1 MRKPRCSAHPR
12 AGALLTCKSPSAA
25 LGLWLGAAALML
37 TVLGA
42 PQNSGLAGK
51 LSTVPLQPPA
61 PKTRSVLFVR
71 AQLGRWWLPVCVL
84 AARLMVCIRQGKA
97 VVSG

>member
-12 AGALLTCKSPSAA
+12 ALLTCKSPGAA

-51 LSTVPLQPPA
+51 LSTVPYSRRHRKPA
-61 PKTRSVLFVR
+61 PCCSAELSWADGGSPSVYS
-71 AQLGRWWLPVCVL
+71 LP
-84 AARLMVCIRQGKA
+84 A
-97 VVSG
+97 